1 MRAVKDL
8 ERGRPGTSI
17 AIVGGS
23 GLYRIDGRAEE
34 VEVRTPYGPTSG
46 PISLVAVRGT
56 TIAFLPRHGRGHTV
70 APQAVNYRA
79 NLWALKHLGVSAVFA
94 SAACGALVPEL
105 APGTFVIPDQFIDRT
120 WGRRDTFFDG
130 QGPGAAAGVQ
140 HLTAA
145 DPYCPTLRGI
155 LSDAVDE
162 ARMPCVASATMAVIN
177 GPRFS
182 TRAESRWFAQ
192 AGAHVVG
199 MTQYPEAVL
208 AAELGLGY
216 ATLAFVTDSD
226 AGVDAAEAVTA
237 DVVWDRLAAAG
248 KVFERVLTAAAERV
262 PADYEPR
269 ALLPK
274 EAVHILMAASV
285 PSANVPAGVGG

>member
-1 MRAVKDL
+1 MDRNLAEPRL
-8 ERGRPGTSI
+8 

-23 GLYRIDGRAEE
+23 GLYRLDGPAEE
-34 VEVRTPYGPTSG
+34 LEIPTPYGPSSG
-46 PISLVAVRGT
+46 PVSLVDVGGT
-56 TIAFLPRHGRGHTV
+56 TIAFVPRHGRGHTV

-79 NLWALKHLGVSAVFA
+79 NLWALKRLGVSAVFA

-120 WGRRDTFFDG
+120 WGRSDTFFDG

-145 DPYCPTLRGI
+145 DPYCPVLRGV
-155 LSDAVDE
+155 LAEALDE
-162 ARMPCVASATMAVIN
+162 ARVPHAASATMAVIN

-182 TRAESRWFAQ
+182 TRAESRWLAQ
-192 AGAHVVG
+192 AGADVVG

-226 AGVDAAEAVTA
+226 AGVDASGAVAAET
-237 DVVWDRLAAAG
+237 VWERLAAAG
-248 KVFERVLTAAAERV
+248 TVIERVLTAAAQRV
-262 PADYEPR
+262 PDDYEPR
-269 ALLPK
+269 RLVPPD
-274 EAVHILMAASV
+274 AVRALMAASV
-285 PSANVPAGVGG
+285 PGASVPPADAPAGARR